1 MVEIIKEEDY
11 LKKILE
17 ERIYSN
23 TKSIKK
29 TSLLVSKIISNV
41 AKKGDDALRKYTLHF
56 DNFDIKTE
64 GVEVSKVEIDEAYN
78 NCNRELRVSLQKAAR
93 RINDYHRKQLP
104 ISFKYYD
111 REKVFLGSKWDPL
124 DSIGLYVPGGTAAYP
139 SSVLMLGIPAKVA
152 KVKKVLM
159 CVPCPN
165 GYLNQSVLAAAKIA
179 KIDNIFKI
187 GGAQAIAAM
196 GLGTA
201 KIPPVDKIFG
211 PGNKWVTE
219 AKRQLFGQVGIDM
232 IAGPSEILV
241 LADNKNNPKWI
252 AADLLSQAEHD
263 ISSQSILVTDN
274 KSFAKKVINSASE
287 ILKTLPRKDIA
298 KKSWKNNGKIII
310 AKNLM
315 NCADIINKI
324 APEHLQIAIDR
335 PKSFSQKITNAGAIF
350 IGRYTPEAIG
360 DYIAGPNHVLP
371 TSRSARYSSGLSTQ
385 DYMRRTSLIE
395 VKRNSFSDIGQA
407 AIKIAKS
414 EGLDAHALSLE
425 LRNK

>member
-64 GVEVSKVEIDEAYN
+64 GVEVSKVEIDAAYN
-78 NCNRELRVSLQKAAR
+78 SCNRELRVSLQKAAR

-111 REKVFLGSKWDPL
+111 REKVLLGSKWNPL

>member
-1 MVEIIKEEDY
+1 
-11 LKKILE
+11 
-17 ERIYSN
+17 
-23 TKSIKK
+23 
-29 TSLLVSKIISNV
+29 
-41 AKKGDDALRKYTLHF
+41 
-56 DNFDIKTE
+56 
-64 GVEVSKVEIDEAYN
+64 
-78 NCNRELRVSLQKAAR
+78 
-93 RINDYHRKQLP
+93 
-104 ISFKYYD
+104 
-111 REKVFLGSKWDPL
+111 
-124 DSIGLYVPGGTAAYP
+124 
-139 SSVLMLGIPAKVA
+139 MLGIPAKVA

-335 PKSFSQKITNAGAIF
+335 PRSFSQKITNAGAIF

>member
-1 MVEIIKEEDY
+1 
-11 LKKILE
+11 
-17 ERIYSN
+17 
-23 TKSIKK
+23 
-29 TSLLVSKIISNV
+29 
-41 AKKGDDALRKYTLHF
+41 
-56 DNFDIKTE
+56 
-64 GVEVSKVEIDEAYN
+64 
-78 NCNRELRVSLQKAAR
+78 
-93 RINDYHRKQLP
+93 
-104 ISFKYYD
+104 
-111 REKVFLGSKWDPL
+111 
-124 DSIGLYVPGGTAAYP
+124 
-139 SSVLMLGIPAKVA
+139 MLGIPARVA

-263 ISSQSILVTDN
+263 VSSQSILVTDN

-298 KKSWKNNGKIII
+298 KKSWNNNGKIII

-350 IGRYTPEAIG
+350 FGRYTPEAIG

>member
-1 MVEIIKEEDY
+1 
-11 LKKILE
+11 
-17 ERIYSN
+17 
-23 TKSIKK
+23 
-29 TSLLVSKIISNV
+29 
-41 AKKGDDALRKYTLHF
+41 
-56 DNFDIKTE
+56 
-64 GVEVSKVEIDEAYN
+64 
-78 NCNRELRVSLQKAAR
+78 
-93 RINDYHRKQLP
+93 
-104 ISFKYYD
+104 
-111 REKVFLGSKWDPL
+111 
-124 DSIGLYVPGGTAAYP
+124 
-139 SSVLMLGIPAKVA
+139 
-152 KVKKVLM
+152 
-159 CVPCPN
+159 
-165 GYLNQSVLAAAKIA
+165 
-179 KIDNIFKI
+179 
-187 GGAQAIAAM
+187 M

-335 PKSFSQKITNAGAIF
+335 PRSFSQKITNAGAIF